1 MAPGERPRTAPTS
14 CYELHEEPPC
24 QDEQNGGANTDC
36 DNLPA
41 SLTPIRVPDE
51 EILMPTYAYTLLY
64 LPQKDIIAG
73 LSVGFMVVPQGM
85 A

>member
-1 MAPGERPRTAPTS
+1 
-14 CYELHEEPPC
+14 
-24 QDEQNGGANTDC
+24 
-36 DNLPA
+36 
-41 SLTPIRVPDE
+41 
-51 EILMPTYAYTLLY
+51 MPTYAYTLLY